1 MGEDDLVRPP
11 LGAASMDEGAE
22 GPIEARRDPASEPSV
37 ELPQGVVTFLLTD
50 IEGSTELWESNRAVM
65 GAALARH
72 AALIEAMV
80 SAHGGRL
87 IKAQGEGD
95 STLSVFPRASNAVN
109 AALGLQQA
117 LLAEAWP
124 AGCVLRTRAAL
135 HTGEAELRQGDY
147 YGQTMNRAA
156 RLRALARGGQVL
168 LSRATA
174 ELVADQLPAGAEL
187 ADVGARQLKGL
198 SRAEH
203 VFALVPPP
211 PAAMEQHIRFC
222 VAPDGVRLAF
232 ATHGQGP
239 PLVRVATWLTHLEFD
254 WQSPLWRHWL
264 EGLADGHT
272 VVRYD
277 ERGCGLS
284 DRDVEGVSLDGWVSD
299 LETVVDAANLDRFAL
314 LGASQGGPVAIAYAV
329 RHPERV
335 TRLVL
340 YGTYARGR
348 FKRGLRPDREEA
360 EAWVSMVRAGWGRG
374 GPAFRRAFTTMYV
387 PGATLEQMSWFDE
400 LQRIS
405 TSPETAARIR
415 LSQNELDVADI
426 ARRVTVPTLI
436 LHARDDL
443 IAPYTEGRLV
453 ASLIPSAQF
462 VPLEGRNHIL
472 LADEPA
478 WPVFLRELHAF
489 LAAS

>member
-1 MGEDDLVRPP
+1 
-11 LGAASMDEGAE
+11 MDEGAE
-22 GPIEARRDPASEPSV
+22 GPIEARRAPASESSV

-72 AALIEAMV
+72 EALIKATV

-87 IKAQGEGD
+87 IKSQGEGD

-203 VFALVPPP
+203 VFALVHPHLPPP

-232 ATHGQGP
+232 ASHGQGP
-239 PLVRVATWLTHLEFD
+239 PLVRAATWLTHLEFD

-284 DRDVEGVSLDGWVSD
+284 DRDVEGVSLDAWVSD

-335 TRLVL
+335 TRLLL
-340 YGTYARGR
+340 YGAYARGR

-360 EAWVSMVRAGWGRG
+360 EAWISMVRAGWGRG

-426 ARRVTVPTLI
+426 ARRVTVPTLV

-443 IAPYTEGRLV
+443 IAPFTEGRLL